1 MACLPLT
8 LKGIEEGDI
17 NKYDF
22 VPWDDKRNGGPYP
35 YPELRT
41 YLRPDGRATT
51 ECKDFVSYQMDLDA
65 KEHAQEYEN
74 IIQHLRKHYRIKDGE
89 DVTLSMYFTFMM
101 YRKNTSDW
109 RVDIDISSERKDR
122 IKQFIEK
129 KIHDFEKKMVYEKD
143 ETKRNDRIK
152 QYSERIKKN
161 YVYMYSGYNFDTI
174 KDQYNAFLLN
184 RRRRR
189 NTVQPNV
196 NCTRFNWSAL
206 QNQQEGGYDS
216 EETLSQHSNASNDL
230 YDGCFYDD
238 GAHDNSYD
246 DLYDDLYDD
255 VYNNPTMVE
264 TPKTTRGCP

>member
-8 LKGIEEGDI
+8 LKGIEEGDK

-41 YLRPDGRATT
+41 YLQPDGRATT
-51 ECKDFVSYQMDLDA
+51 ECKDFVSYQMHLDA

-74 IIQHLRKHYRIKDGE
+74 IIQHLRKHYRLKDGE
-89 DVTLSMYFTFMM
+89 GVTLSMYFTFMM

-109 RVDIDISSERKDR
+109 RVDVDILSERKDR

-129 KIHDFEKKMVYEKD
+129 KIHVFSKKMVHEKD
-143 ETKRNDRIK
+143 ETKRNERIK

-184 RRRRR
+184 RRR
-189 NTVQPNV
+189 NTVQPNGT
-196 NCTRFNWSAL
+196 CTRFNWSAL
-206 QNQQEGGYDS
+206 QNQQEGYDS
-216 EETLSQHSNASNDL
+216 DETPSQYSNASNR
-230 YDGCFYDD
+230 
-238 GAHDNSYD
+238 S
-246 DLYDDLYDD
+246 
-255 VYNNPTMVE
+255 V
-264 TPKTTRGCP
+264 